1 MTDSLQPRVLNDFMD
16 QANNVVDGLAMY
28 LRVIR
33 GRLSFVIK
41 DEWG

>member
-1 MTDSLQPRVLNDFMD
+1 MD

-33 GRLSFVIK
+33 GHLSFVIK

>member
-1 MTDSLQPRVLNDFMD
+1 MD

-33 GRLSFVIK
+33 RHLSFVIK